1 MLWRTRGGTPSKA
14 LKSCCCC
21 YELPSPPEADLR
33 QAQMVWHYSQGGSLR
48 SCCARSASG
57 ASVPGWARGFYQREV
72 AQPSQALDCTGL
84 VPKPVD
90 MQCSHHGWPWSIPG
104 PATDPIPSS
113 TWNLGLTSWVR
124 ATFPCPPDH
133 CHPILPILPMVRSHN
148 APTWEQRVNPSVE
161 TSGSL
166 ASHPSSFT
174 CSCWPPSMGF
184 SARRE

>member
-1 MLWRTRGGTPSKA
+1 MAASGVAVLGRLQEPQYLGGP
-14 LKSCCCC
+14 
-21 YELPSPPEADLR
+21 
-33 QAQMVWHYSQGGSLR
+33 GGSTR
-48 SCCARSASG
+48 ERWPNPAR
-57 ASVPGWARGFYQREV
+57 
-72 AQPSQALDCTGL
+72 QALDCTGL

-104 PATDPIPSS
+104 PATDPVPSS